1 MKVQGTEPVVMAKV
15 VDLTARQDVKDTR
28 RTAIDM
34 SLQSE
39 PQSGPPAEAMP
50 RELQSD
56 EVVDRLNLAMRAL
69 STRLKFQKHEASG
82 KFVVRVI
89 MSRRMKSFARYRPSA
104 CSISW
109 CICAAWSACWLTKGP
124 KCPRAFLVP
133 HFLMGN

>member
-1 MKVQGTEPVVMAKV
+1 MAKV
-15 VDLTARQDVKDTR
+15 VDLTARQEVKDTR

-39 PQSGPPAEAMP
+39 PQSGPPAESLP
-50 RELQSD
+50 RELQGD

-89 MSRRMKSFARYRPSA
+89 NEQTDEVIREIPPERLLDLLVHLRRMV
-104 CSISW
+104 
-109 CICAAWSACWLTKGP
+109 GV
-124 KCPRAFLVP
+124 LVDERV
-133 HFLMGN
+133 

>member
-82 KFVVRVI
+82 RFVVRVI
-89 MSRRMKSFARYRPSA
+89 NEQTDEVIREIPPERLLDLLVHLRRMVGV
-104 CSISW
+104 
-109 CICAAWSACWLTKGP
+109 LVDE
-124 KCPRAFLVP
+124 RA
-133 HFLMGN
+133 

>member
-15 VDLTARQDVKDTR
+15 VDLTARQEVKDTR

-39 PQSGPPAEAMP
+39 PQSGPPAEALP

-56 EVVDRLNLAMRAL
+56 EMVDRLNLAMRAL

-89 MSRRMKSFARYRPSA
+89 NEQTDEVIREIPPERLLDLLVHLRRMVGV
-104 CSISW
+104 
-109 CICAAWSACWLTKGP
+109 LVDE
-124 KCPRAFLVP
+124 RA
-133 HFLMGN
+133 

>member
-1 MKVQGTEPVVMAKV
+1 MAKV
-15 VDLTARQDVKDTR
+15 VDLTARQEVKDTR

-39 PQSGPPAEAMP
+39 PQSGPPAEALP
-50 RELQSD
+50 RELQGD

-89 MSRRMKSFARYRPSA
+89 NEQTDEVIREIPPERLLDLLVHLRRMVGV
-104 CSISW
+104 
-109 CICAAWSACWLTKGP
+109 LVDE
-124 KCPRAFLVP
+124 RA
-133 HFLMGN
+133 

>member
-15 VDLTARQDVKDTR
+15 VDLTARQEVKDTR

-39 PQSGPPAEAMP
+39 PQSGPPAEALP
-50 RELQSD
+50 RELQGD

-89 MSRRMKSFARYRPSA
+89 NEQTDEVIREIPPERLLDLLVHLRRMVGV
-104 CSISW
+104 
-109 CICAAWSACWLTKGP
+109 LVDE
-124 KCPRAFLVP
+124 RA
-133 HFLMGN
+133 

>member
-15 VDLTARQDVKDTR
+15 VDLTARQEVKDTR

-82 KFVVRVI
+82 RFVVRVI
-89 MSRRMKSFARYRPSA
+89 NEQTDEVIREIPPERLLDLLVHLRRMVGV
-104 CSISW
+104 
-109 CICAAWSACWLTKGP
+109 LVDE
-124 KCPRAFLVP
+124 RA
-133 HFLMGN
+133 

>member
-15 VDLTARQDVKDTR
+15 VDLTARQEVKDTR

-39 PQSGPPAEAMP
+39 PQSGPPAEALP
-50 RELQSD
+50 RELQGD

-82 KFVVRVI
+82 RFVVRVI
-89 MSRRMKSFARYRPSA
+89 NEQTDEVIREIPPERLLDLLVHLRRMVGV
-104 CSISW
+104 
-109 CICAAWSACWLTKGP
+109 LVDE
-124 KCPRAFLVP
+124 RA
-133 HFLMGN
+133 

>member
-1 MKVQGTEPVVMAKV
+1 MAKV

-39 PQSGPPAEAMP
+39 PQSGAPVESLP

-82 KFVVRVI
+82 RFVVRVI
-89 MSRRMKSFARYRPSA
+89 NEQTDEVIREIPPERLLDLLVHLRRMVGV
-104 CSISW
+104 
-109 CICAAWSACWLTKGP
+109 LVDE
-124 KCPRAFLVP
+124 RA
-133 HFLMGN
+133 